1 LTEKYRGGDLVRKKW
16 IVALAFGLVAG
27 ALHFAFLRE
36 VEAEARGGKEIEVLV
51 TTAEIE
57 VGETAQ
63 EGMVAARSIP
73 AAFVDERVVIA
84 GRSAEIMGLPLA
96 VNLEQGQMIQWTDFV
111 ERPSDLANDL
121 AELIGPG
128 QRAMAIS
135 VDSSLSMGGLLKPGH
150 RVDILGTFSKGKD
163 LRSDKVTVTLLQNVT
178 VLATGRDLTGSKSE
192 ENEKTA
198 RYGTVSLSV
207 GLEESE
213 LLAFASTL
221 GSLSLVLRGYQDLEV
236 VRDVPEKGMDDV
248 WEAELRNALQE
259 RPGNGSKSIE
269 RLKVR

>member
-1 LTEKYRGGDLVRKKW
+1 MRKKW
-16 IVALAFGLVAG
+16 IAALVFGLVAG
-27 ALHFAFLRE
+27 FLHFTFLSE

-51 TTAEIE
+51 TTTGVEA
-57 VGETAQ
+57 GETVEEA
-63 EGMVAARSIP
+63 MVAARSIP
-73 AAFVDERVVIA
+73 GAFVDERVVTA
-84 GRSAEIMGLPLA
+84 GRSDEIVGLPLA

-111 ERPSDLANDL
+111 ERPSDMANDL

-128 QRAMAIS
+128 QRAMTIQ
-135 VDSSLSMGGLLKPGH
+135 VDSSLSMGGLLRPGH
-150 RVDILGTFSKGKD
+150 RVDILGTFSRGKD

-178 VLATGRDLTGSKSE
+178 VLATGRDLSGGNAQE
-192 ENEKTA
+192 DEKAA

-248 WEAELRNALQE
+248 WEAERRNALQE
-259 RPGNGSKSIE
+259 RPRNGAKPIE

>member
-1 LTEKYRGGDLVRKKW
+1 MKKKW
-16 IVALAFGLVAG
+16 IAALVFGLVAG
-27 ALHFAFLRE
+27 ALHFSFLRE
-36 VEAEARGGKEIEVLV
+36 VEAKARGGEEIEVLV
-51 TTAEIE
+51 TTAGVEA
-57 VGETAQ
+57 GETVEEAT
-63 EGMVAARSIP
+63 VAARSIP
-73 AAFVDERVVIA
+73 GAFVDERVVTA
-84 GRSAEIMGLPLA
+84 ERSDEIMGLPLA
-96 VNLEQGQMIQWTDFV
+96 VNLEQGQMIQLTDFV
-111 ERPSDLANDL
+111 ERPSTQANDL

-178 VLATGRDLTGSKSE
+178 VLATGRDLSGSNAQE
-192 ENEKTA
+192 DEKLS
-198 RYGTVSLSV
+198 RYSTVSLSV

-213 LLAFASTL
+213 LLAFASSL

-248 WEAELRNALQE
+248 WEAERRNALQE
-259 RPGNGSKSIE
+259 RPGNGAKPIE